1 MFQLFYLVFLAAFF
15 HKRLRICLEESVPTI
30 FSAVVSVIFSSFD
43 MIKIKIKVKIK
54 TKYVPLFSSVAF
66 TWSLHSRR
74 VQNELLTYACYLIL
88 PAARSRAVRWNI
100 LFPTNEFIAQT

>member
-54 TKYVPLFSSVAF
+54 TKYVPLVFFCCFHVEPSF
-66 TWSLHSRR
+66 TSRT
-74 VQNELLTYACYLIL
+74 E
-88 PAARSRAVRWNI
+88 
-100 LFPTNEFIAQT
+100 